1 MTRFSSNNDM
11 KRRKPCLTLF
21 AVALLFTACTG
32 EDALTPSH
40 ADTDPFVVS
49 AADNRPDARLRRDFH
64 DKNGSYLLFNDTL
77 ANGELL
83 DNGYVMTGAENNI
96 VYTYDY
102 LSSFNEKQ
110 NAARFIEHDLL
121 LHLGKRL
128 RPFSF
133 LLVSGIHRWTRNGT
147 SFYQNYDESDTPQLV
162 TGVRSTAIAMKS
174 VPSDPE
180 ERKTY
185 AQTLLKS
192 ILSNAIVLQSGGKV
206 DAFKAVS
213 KDAYGGLY
221 DGPTPTN
228 EAENMSLMN
237 AKGFISVHYSYGF
250 PYFGAYPTVSEDVT
264 AYVALALEATADAVE
279 TTYLSYPKII
289 EKYRLMIEV
298 LNELGYIK

>member
-1 MTRFSSNNDM
+1 
-11 KRRKPCLTLF
+11 
-21 AVALLFTACTG
+21 
-32 EDALTPSH
+32 
-40 ADTDPFVVS
+40 
-49 AADNRPDARLRRDFH
+49 
-64 DKNGSYLLFNDTL
+64 
-77 ANGELL
+77 
-83 DNGYVMTGAENNI
+83 
-96 VYTYDY
+96 
-102 LSSFNEKQ
+102 
-110 NAARFIEHDLL
+110 
-121 LHLGKRL
+121 
-128 RPFSF
+128 
-133 LLVSGIHRWTRNGT
+133 
-147 SFYQNYDESDTPQLV
+147 
-162 TGVRSTAIAMKS
+162 MKS

-221 DGPTPTN
+221 DGPTPAN

-237 AKGFISVHYSYGF
+237 AKGFISVHYSYGY